1 MRQQSCAYQWYLYH
15 ECHFFPLPFLSQLRE
30 RAPTVCQEASVISLD
45 SLQIPAQPISILN
58 PCFQALL
65 DASNIPNLPGEAGD
79 RDKRRNSGH
88 NDWEWGPSPQDQIL
102 GQNFPLLGPD
112 RLESCSSEGSTQ
124 RSHSYIILQAGTAPT
139 ATRER
144 HLSLSFPPTPRMSLI
159 RQYLLSA
166 ATVIG
171 ATEV

>member
-1 MRQQSCAYQWYLYH
+1 MRQLSCIYQWYLYH
-15 ECHFFPLPFLSQLRE
+15 ECHFSPLPFLSQLRV
-30 RAPTVCQEASVISLD
+30 PTVCQEASVIWLD
-45 SLQIPAQPISILN
+45 SLQIPAQPISIPSL
-58 PCFQALL
+58 CSQALL
-65 DASNIPNLPGEAGD
+65 DVPNIPNLSGEAQAS
-79 RDKRRNSGH
+79 DKRRDSGH
-88 NDWEWGPSPQDQIL
+88 NDWERGPSPQDQIL
-102 GQNFPLLGPD
+102 GQNFPFLGPD

-166 ATVIG
+166 ATVIS
-171 ATEV
+171 AMEV